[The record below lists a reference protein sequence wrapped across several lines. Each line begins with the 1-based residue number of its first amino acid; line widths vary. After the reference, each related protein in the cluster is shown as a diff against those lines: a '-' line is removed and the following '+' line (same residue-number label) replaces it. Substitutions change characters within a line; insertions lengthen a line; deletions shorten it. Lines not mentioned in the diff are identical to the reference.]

1 VLESSFILN
10 TFLVASNTKGYVNF
24 SIVKLGRSIKR
35 QPIEIKEKAESAKQ
49 YNLSEFH
56 IFYFHN
62 LSIDT

>member
-10 TFLVASNTKGYVNF
+10 TFLVVASNTKGYVNF

-35 QPIEIKEKAESAKQ
+35 QPIEIKENAESAKQ

-56 IFYFHN
+56 ILF
-62 LSIDT
+62 S